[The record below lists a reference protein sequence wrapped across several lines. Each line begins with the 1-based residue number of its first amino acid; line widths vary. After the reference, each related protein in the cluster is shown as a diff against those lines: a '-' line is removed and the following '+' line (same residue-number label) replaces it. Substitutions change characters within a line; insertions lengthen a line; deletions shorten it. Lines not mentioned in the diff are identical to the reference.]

1 MIKESYLSAI
11 ILTIIFA
18 VISEGTTGTFSTIW
32 DYTYSNLDSET
43 VGEIVKSEV
52 DLVGRFGGVTYD
64 IRYSYTVNDKEYVG
78 SQVSYGSD
86 TNAVETQKKYPL
98 GLQVTVYYDSLKPQY
113 STLVKTT
120 LGLDVYGQII
130 ILGVGFFLM
139 AMLFKPLDY

>member
-18 VISEGTTGTFSTIW
+18 VIAEGTTGTFSTIW
-32 DYTYSNLDSET
+32 DYIYSNPDSET

-52 DLVGRFGGVTYD
+52 DLTGRFGGVTYD
-64 IRYSYTVNDKEYVG
+64 IRYSYAVNNSIYTG

-98 GLQVTVYYDSLKPQY
+98 GLQVTVYYDSSKPQY

-120 LGLDVYGQII
+120 LGLDIYGQII
-130 ILGVGFFLM
+130 MISIGFFIM
-139 AMLFKPLDY
+139 VVLFKH